1 MVNVGKYAIHGS
13 YGPWCDIVPLSFIFW
28 FSENFNS
35 SKKVVRWKKD
45 PCLIARTCRLQA
57 WKQRGVA
64 SLVSQDV
71 VNDSSVHTI
80 RYLVQVLYTFFC
92 LTSSFQNWYCF
103 TGFQLGVCQIPYIY
117 I

>member
-1 MVNVGKYAIHGS
+1 MPYMDHMGHG
-13 YGPWCDIVPLSFIFW
+13 VRLFHLVSFFW
-28 FSENFNS
+28 FSENLNS

-80 RYLVQVLYTFFC
+80 RYLVQVLYTFF
-92 LTSSFQNWYCF
+92 
-103 TGFQLGVCQIPYIY
+103 
-117 I
+117 